1 MYKSVLV
8 EMRNR
13 VRLGKVTIP
22 LHAREE
28 MYNDDLLKSDIVF
41 GILHGE
47 IIERQWDNDWHEWKY
62 VIEGEAEDRRAIEI
76 VAKLGRNDDTL
87 VITVYQ
93 LF

>member
-1 MYKSVLV
+1 MFKSVLV

-13 VRLGKVTIP
+13 VRLGRITIP
-22 LHAREE
+22 VHAREE
-28 MYNDDLLKSDIVF
+28 MYNDDLMKSDIVF

-47 IIERQWDNDWHEWKY
+47 IIERQWDNDWYEWKY
-62 VIEGEAEDRRAIEI
+62 VINSEAEDGRSIEI
-76 VAKLGRNDDTL
+76 VAKLGHNEDTL